1 MPASKILFLPIFA
14 IFQRISVGMAS
25 VLKLLASLP
34 FRAIAVKYDAP
45 DFNPVGGIASE
56 AVAQLV
62 EQQTFNLWVLGS
74 IPSGL
79 IFPAECNVAQFRSFS
94 CEICGF
100 LALPVFSSDAGKC
113 EFRRPKARSMV
124 LPLVRQRPVLA
135 VWPLG
140 SMAAFPVAFG
150 CALSNRGSRAMASN
164 VGSCVTSV

>member
-1 MPASKILFLPIFA
+1 
-14 IFQRISVGMAS
+14 MAS

-100 LALPVFSSDAGKC
+100 F
-113 EFRRPKARSMV
+113 
-124 LPLVRQRPVLA
+124 QR
-135 VWPLG
+135 
-140 SMAAFPVAFG
+140 
-150 CALSNRGSRAMASN
+150 CR
-164 VGSCVTSV
+164 